1 MQLQIYSKFKHQSCN
16 CLLYFINL
24 IILFSLFAVDNAK
37 VTSALTEAL
46 KKDDSPQR

>member
-1 MQLQIYSKFKHQSCN
+1 MQIYLKSKHQSCN
-16 CLLYFINL
+16 CP
-24 IILFSLFAVDNAK
+24 LFYQPKFWFSFFAVDNAK